1 MSHLPLL
8 SRRSLLSL
16 LSVGDPVAVCLHLYC
31 DSSATRLPAAVTAL
45 TSDAVGPETF
55 VRLYIANSKCCLRS
69 NIRSHLPSFS
79 ALPSIAP
86 FAVMACN
93 SCKRS
98 TRARRI
104 VCRYTIG
111 VQAVTPWTSRT
122 QTFRST
128 TTGSQR
134 HGRRKS
140 RRLGCD
146 TCFSLR
152 CSSPRPC
159 HHQTPPYLQEL
170 TAACVRKAIHIHGKK
185 ASVASPSPPDAMDGH
200 DTLARRRQAS
210 LMTQRREQTSSW
222 Q

>member
-1 MSHLPLL
+1 MCPPSLSSLTAALGITDILSFICVCCCDVLGFQCLRSMSHLLLL

-45 TSDAVGPETF
+45 TSDAVNPETF
-55 VRLYIANSKCCLRS
+55 VRLYIACSKCCLRS

-104 VCRYTIG
+104 VCRYSIG

-122 QTFRST
+122 QTFRT
-128 TTGSQR
+128 TTIGSQR

-140 RRLGCD
+140 RRLGGL
-146 TCFSLR
+146 S
-152 CSSPRPC
+152 
-159 HHQTPPYLQEL
+159 
-170 TAACVRKAIHIHGKK
+170 
-185 ASVASPSPPDAMDGH
+185 
-200 DTLARRRQAS
+200 
-210 LMTQRREQTSSW
+210 
-222 Q
+222 